1 MLKPLIKY
9 AGGKYDEYKE
19 IKKYLPIKINNY
31 YELFVGGGG
40 VFFRLNDEKRVGGES
55 FINDISD
62 SLIDFYESITS
73 DNFENELRKISKHWT
88 FIKNFSKQFFGE
100 FGGVFERL
108 LFVDK
113 NEEFITDYIKDYIVS
128 NIKKMDFETH
138 GFDMS
143 EKIILSL
150 NDKLK
155 RFRKKENIIDKDT
168 VYKCITTCICQ
179 AFYFIIRDM
188 YNDWNNN
195 GNKDKYTKEERSAQW
210 MFIREFCFCSM
221 FRFGKDG
228 NFNVPYGGFGYNS
241 KNFDKK
247 IDNIFSKDVQNLFS
261 GTNISIGDFE
271 KTIEKWDFK
280 EDDFLFLDPPY
291 DSTFTDYDNN
301 SFTRED
307 HKRLAD
313 CLKKCNCNWL
323 MAIGYTDFIVEL
335 YKDYEI
341 IPYYKTYMYQARGKY
356 DGKHKKHIIIRN
368 FKTKKQYEELGYLPL
383 F

>member
-9 AGGKYDEYKE
+9 TGGKYDEYKE

-73 DNFENELRKISKHWT
+73 DNFENELRKISKSWT

-138 GFDMS
+138 GFDVS

-155 RFRKKENIIDKDT
+155 RFRKKENIID
-168 VYKCITTCICQ
+168 
-179 AFYFIIRDM
+179 
-188 YNDWNNN
+188 
-195 GNKDKYTKEERSAQW
+195 
-210 MFIREFCFCSM
+210 
-221 FRFGKDG
+221 
-228 NFNVPYGGFGYNS
+228 
-241 KNFDKK
+241 
-247 IDNIFSKDVQNLFS
+247 
-261 GTNISIGDFE
+261 
-271 KTIEKWDFK
+271 
-280 EDDFLFLDPPY
+280 
-291 DSTFTDYDNN
+291 
-301 SFTRED
+301 
-307 HKRLAD
+307 
-313 CLKKCNCNWL
+313 
-323 MAIGYTDFIVEL
+323 
-335 YKDYEI
+335 
-341 IPYYKTYMYQARGKY
+341 
-356 DGKHKKHIIIRN
+356 
-368 FKTKKQYEELGYLPL
+368 
-383 F
+383 